1 MPNKL
6 YPNKTADSVLDITA
20 EFLTKKGIKG
30 IIFDIDNTLA
40 AHTEETAPQNIK
52 QYLSNLKKS
61 GIKTAIVSNNKKE
74 RVKKFCDGLTDI
86 YVYRAYKPFKKHL
99 KRVQSS
105 FMLNP
110 DEICLVG
117 DQIFTDIF
125 GGNRIGFYTVLVTAL
140 GENETGFVAFK
151 RLFEKAVM
159 HKYKKEKEK
168 L

>member
-6 YPNKTADSVLDITA
+6 YPNKTADSVFDITT
-20 EFLTKKGIKG
+20 EFLMQKGIKG
-30 IIFDIDNTLA
+30 IIFDIDNTLVT
-40 AHTEETAPQNIK
+40 HKEETAPQNIK
-52 QYLSNLKKS
+52 QYLDNFKKS

-74 RVKKFCDGLTDI
+74 RVKRFCDGLTDL
-86 YVYRAYKPFKKHL
+86 YVYRAYKPLKKHL
-99 KRVQSS
+99 KRVQKS
-105 FMLNP
+105 FSLNS

-125 GGNRIGFYTVLVTAL
+125 GGNRMGFYTVLVTAL

-159 HKYKKEKEK
+159 QKYKKEKGK